1 MAYGNNTFISDI
13 SSRWDILMRIKYM
26 VPIMTTVLTLLM
38 SGCNSL
44 GEGSVSSGSLQL
56 QWSEPTELQPIE
68 LGETEKLHVVATTTI
83 VGDVVSYI
91 GGNEIELTVLM
102 PFNADPHAYQPTPR
116 DLRSLSDADVIFIN
130 GLGLESS
137 LHNYLLPLADRIPVI
152 SLSAGVA
159 TLELE
164 VAEDEQ
170 EVDVHDEGVDPH
182 VWFNPN
188 NVKHWVGRIVTTLAS
203 LNPSRKSVFEGH
215 GEIYISFLDNLDEW
229 IKERVDQ
236 VPAERRIIVSDHYSF
251 GYFAERYGFEVA
263 GAVIPVYSSAAEPSA
278 KELARLEE
286 TINRLGINVI
296 FVGETINPGVA
307 EGLAEDSGVTLVHL
321 YTGSLSEPEGPA
333 ASYLIFM
340 QYNVTQIVDALLK

>member
-1 MAYGNNTFISDI
+1 
-13 SSRWDILMRIKYM
+13 MRNKSVALLLAAI
-26 VPIMTTVLTLLM
+26 LTLLM
-38 SGCNSL
+38 SGCNSP
-44 GEGSVSSGSLQL
+44 GEGSASSGSLEL
-56 QWSEPTELQPIE
+56 QWSEPTELQPIA
-68 LGETEKLHVVATTTI
+68 LGETEKLQVVATTTI
-83 VGDVVSYI
+83 VGDVVSFI
-91 GGNEIELTVLM
+91 GGSEIELNVLM
-102 PFNADPHAYQPTPR
+102 PYNVDPHAYEPTPS
-116 DLRSLSDADVIFIN
+116 DLRALSDANVIFIN

-137 LHNYLLPLADRIPVI
+137 LHDYLVPIKDRVPVI

-159 TLELE
+159 TQELE
-164 VAEDEQ
+164 VAEGGQPLDEY
-170 EVDVHDEGVDPH
+170 DDGVDPH
-182 VWFNPN
+182 VWFDPN
-188 NVKHWVGRIVTTLAS
+188 NVKHWAERIVATLAS
-203 LNPSRKSVFEGH
+203 LSPSRKSVFEGH

-229 IKERVDQ
+229 IKESVDQ

-286 TINRLGINVI
+286 TINRLGVNVI

-307 EGLAEDSGVTLVHL
+307 ESLAEDSGVTLVHL

-333 ASYLIFM
+333 ASYLNFM